1 MSIKMQVELEE
12 LCRKVADLTE
22 RLAVLERKTLPRK
35 ERQKPAEEPPHG

>member
-12 LCRKVADLTE
+12 LRQKVADLTE

-35 ERQKPAEEPPHG
+35 ERDKPEAPAHG